1 MPKDI
6 QQLKFAD
13 PDLENMHQDALQSL
27 IDSLDGIVNE
37 NEVVI
42 HRERYLCPIN
52 NKPFKY
58 PVIASDGRTYDKE
71 SIDNARSTYRSIVSV
86 ETGELLDLNQE
97 MRQDRDIAQE
107 INQFIASFNN
117 TYYGRDNEE
126 TGIASRIKRQMLR
139 LLANC
144 RRTCQQVLG
153 GLITAINFVKLIF
166 RFTIAL
172 PLYMVVT
179 LITQAIR
186 SLFTLLRSMV
196 SRPRNVTEEP
206 HVAPSISSN
215 EQLQRE
221 DFICPIHNT
230 VFTDPVRAS
239 DGVVYNKDAIAT
251 WYHRQRERGEP
262 LSPIT
267 RAPLSNR
274 FVYETQIAN
283 RINQLINEHNKNY
296 NAGEF
301 ALPTDDS
308 SPIYRGLTFEGIRCC
323 QKNTQRQGN
332 ESHQDV
338 LERLVTEHIAKGIK
352 ERGKRQSRTSQSDT
366 VALQSSSIWSQLE
379 RDRQNVTSKVQR
391 FLSSCSRAA
400 SQEIARVRNAFWLKW
415 SGTDLIYY
423 GRHIQQIDID
433 GIDPSSPDHDD
444 ALRKIVLD
452 NIENS
457 DRTVEDFT
465 CPISSCIFTTPV
477 RASDNRVYELS
488 SILQWRESQTQGR
501 VISRYFTS
509 PITRETL
516 LHSLTYDETL
526 ATEINEMI
534 DRHNRGPNPGF
545 AAT

>member
-13 PDLENMHQDALQSL
+13 SEFDHQDFLEQL
-27 IDSLDGIVNE
+27 INSLDGTVRE
-37 NEVVI
+37 NGEI
-42 HRERYLCPIN
+42 FNKNRYICPIS
-52 NKPFKY
+52 NKPFKN
-58 PVIASDGRTYDKE
+58 PIIASDGETYDKE
-71 SIDNARSTYRSIVSV
+71 SLDDARNALREVISAQ
-86 ETGELLDLNQE
+86 TGEPLDLNRE
-97 MRQDRDIAQE
+97 IRQNRDIAEE
-107 INQFIASFNN
+107 INQIIMPHSFPNNRRSQGLSLILRFI
-117 TYYGRDNEE
+117 R
-126 TGIASRIKRQMLR
+126 
-139 LLANC
+139 NC
-144 RRTCQQVLG
+144 RSVYQRALRGFQTV
-153 GLITAINFVKLIF
+153 INFVKLIF

-172 PLYMVVT
+172 PLYMVVA
-179 LITQAIR
+179 LIIQAIR

-196 SRPRNVTEEP
+196 SRPRNVTEEQP
-206 HVAPSISSN
+206 PVAPGISSD

-221 DFICPIHNT
+221 DFICPIHNA

-239 DGVVYNKDAIAT
+239 DGKVYDKDAIAT
-251 WYHRQRERGEP
+251 WYHTPRGRNER

-267 RAPLSNR
+267 RAPLSSR

-308 SPIYRGLTFEGIRCC
+308 SPIYRGLSFEGIRCR

-352 ERGKRQSRTSQSDT
+352 ERAKRQSRTSQSDT
-366 VALQSSSIWSQLE
+366 VALQSGSIWSQLE

-400 SQEIARVRNAFWLKW
+400 SHEITRVRNAFWFKW

-433 GIDPSSPDHDD
+433 GKDPSSPDHNDT
-444 ALRKIVLD
+444 LRNIVLA

-457 DRTVEDFT
+457 DRTIENFT

-477 RASDNRVYELS
+477 RASDNCVYELS
-488 SILQWRESQTQGR
+488 SILQWRETQSQG
-501 VISRYFTS
+501 SRYLSGYFTS
-509 PITRETL
+509 PMTRETL
-516 LHSLTYDETL
+516 LHNLTYDETL

-545 AAT
+545 AGI